1 MAFIEIR
8 DEASAEG
15 PLRALYDGLLDPE
28 SGRVDEILRIHS
40 LHPAGLSAHV
50 ALYRSAMAGT
60 PGLRKV
66 DRELIALRVSQLN
79 RCGY

>member
-1 MAFIEIR
+1 MAFIRIV
-8 DEASAEG
+8 DESGAPE
-15 PLRALYDGLLDPE
+15 PLREVYDGLLDPE

-40 LHPAGLSAHV
+40 LHLEGLKAHV

-60 PGLRKV
+60 KGLRKV

-79 RCGY
+79 RCRY

>member
-8 DEASAEG
+8 DEADADA
-15 PLRALYDGLLDPE
+15 PLRALYDGLLDAE

-40 LHPAGLSAHV
+40 LHPAGLAAHV
-50 ALYRSAMAGT
+50 DLYRSAMAGT
-60 PGLRKV
+60 PGLRRV